1 VELQNQLVFNDID
14 NSIQMKQIFYLF
26 LFFSLKTY
34 SQEASNLN
42 LSYDETVNQIR
53 KFIANK
59 YGDDEILFL
68 GTEVHTKSENQSWIF
83 LTKEI
88 NIQWRHLE
96 RFNDFISSEDSNS
109 NIITVALEFPKKN
122 SFKIESISTYKKD
135 NETTYEIK
143 TGYSLY
149 FTTVIPSSKKDEIE
163 KLKLLFFHLKKL
175 DMEGKIVSK

>member
-1 VELQNQLVFNDID
+1 
-14 NSIQMKQIFYLF
+14 MKQIFYLF

-59 YGDDEILFL
+59 YGDDDILFL
-68 GTEVHTKSENQSWIF
+68 GTEVHSKFEDQRWIH

-109 NIITVALEFPKKN
+109 NIITVALEFPKK
-122 SFKIESISTYKKD
+122 K
-135 NETTYEIK
+135 
-143 TGYSLY
+143 
-149 FTTVIPSSKKDEIE
+149 
-163 KLKLLFFHLKKL
+163 FFQNRKHFNLQKR
-175 DMEGKIVSK
+175 